1 VRANKGELIAMRITH
16 HHVVCA
22 LAAIAMSV
30 AGIVNGTIHAQQ
42 APGSLPLLIGV
53 SGTADVGG
61 TFEGTFFLTR
71 FDTLANDGALVAV
84 GSVDGVLNGRSIV
97 TRVAIPVTLAMNPAQ
112 TVGVASPASCDVH
125 VGLERSAF
133 RASGSVVTLA
143 RSGIDITAP
152 QAPASTAPTINSFPL
167 TLPATAGTLAAPA
180 SGIGTLRPMGNMTST
195 AAGSAVP
202 TAPVGSAVPG
212 VISPAPQPIS
222 PSVASSMQRLGQL
235 VCSASG
241 LSQSGA
247 SPVQLAHV
255 LNQVMLALRQ

>member
-1 VRANKGELIAMRITH
+1 MRITH

-61 TFEGTFFLTR
+61 AFEGTFFLTR

-84 GSVDGVLNGRSIV
+84 GSVDGVLSGRSIV

-112 TVGVASPASCDVH
+112 TAGVVSPASCDVH

-143 RSGIDITAP
+143 RAGIDITAP
-152 QAPASTAPTINSFPL
+152 QAPTATAAPTVNSFPL

-180 SGIGTLRPMGNMTST
+180 ASGIGTLLPMGNMTST

-255 LNQVMLALRQ
+255 LNQVMLALHQ